1 MRGDP
6 PQPGVGAV
14 VGQHQVEPPGIDVGL
29 ELRQGRRRIVP
40 VNPPIGSASSPLS
53 SMNTEASA
61 EV

>member
-1 MRGDP
+1 MSDWSCAR
-6 PQPGVGAV
+6 VGE
-14 VGQHQVEPPGIDVGL
+14 G
-29 ELRQGRRRIVP
+29 IVP